1 MKWAMAGR
9 GPVHEQTPVHD
20 RLFMLVYEL
29 GGGRG
34 SVHEPAP
41 VHERLFIGLV
51 TGLFYEQ
58 ETLKFST
65 SS

>member
-1 MKWAMAGR
+1 MAGR

-20 RLFMLVYEL
+20 RLFMFVYEL

-41 VHERLFIGLV
+41 GHVRLF
-51 TGLFYEQ
+51 TGLFTGLFHEQ
-58 ETLKFST
+58 KTLD
-65 SS
+65 